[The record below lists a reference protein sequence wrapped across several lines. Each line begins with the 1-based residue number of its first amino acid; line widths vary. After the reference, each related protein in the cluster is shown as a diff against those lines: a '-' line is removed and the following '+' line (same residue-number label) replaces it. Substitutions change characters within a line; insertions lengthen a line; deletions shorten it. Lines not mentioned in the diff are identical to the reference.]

1 MTTKIE
7 TSSATSFD
15 HVAPAARAV
24 GRGKYAAAADEASA
38 KWLQSWRKFASVNSG
53 EFRNYRVGSRRPCA
67 RNQTRPMK
75 NDPTFKLVAAII
87 FAGVIVA
94 FFSPN
99 PTSAEDHTTALD
111 TMVQA
116 AAVAT
121 E

>member
-1 MTTKIE
+1 
-7 TSSATSFD
+7 
-15 HVAPAARAV
+15 
-24 GRGKYAAAADEASA
+24 
-38 KWLQSWRKFASVNSG
+38 
-53 EFRNYRVGSRRPCA
+53 
-67 RNQTRPMK
+67 MK